1 MSCYYHS
8 GWYNCLVITVD
19 HYILNN
25 GCSSKLPKS
34 KIYYNYVVLGLYSEE
49 KCKMVWTNIFF
60 MKMSSLHATGFQFSS
75 YVKDIDE
82 SLIYINLLLCTQVV
96 FSTEICCLI
105 QTCCTQVVSF
115 KKCPVTCAHIWLAI
129 QNFIFT
135 ILPWLM
141 HRSWSYMVAL

>member
-1 MSCYYHS
+1 MSCYYHP
-8 GWYNCLVITVD
+8 GWYNCLVITAD
-19 HYILNN
+19 LYILDMVAHQS
-25 GCSSKLPKS
+25 CQRVKF
-34 KIYYNYVVLGLYSEE
+34 IIIMLYLAFILKKNVKWFEQ
-49 KCKMVWTNIFF
+49 IFFF

-115 KKCPVTCAHIWLAI
+115 KKCPVTRAHI
-129 QNFIFT
+129 
-135 ILPWLM
+135 
-141 HRSWSYMVAL
+141 